1 MMYMETKN
9 NMKGMDLL
17 LKRKQKKAETDFKV
31 LDPSDISNMKF
42 IDLWEA
48 YRDINNY
55 N

>member
-1 MMYMETKN
+1 MMYMETK
-9 NMKGMDLL
+9 
-17 LKRKQKKAETDFKV
+17 KQHERDGFATKKETKKAETDFKV

>member
-1 MMYMETKN
+1 MYMETKN
-9 NMKGMDLL
+9 NMKGIDLL
-17 LKRKQKKAETDFKV
+17 LNRKKAETDFKV